1 MNLSQIRTTMKPTR
15 PAACFFLKSAW
26 QAVSLRSALTAL
38 LLFPLAALHAA
49 DVPLPSA
56 KAVPMTSD
64 ATAGKQPTQL
74 GNAVA
79 GFDFSAGLPA
89 GWRAKGSA
97 FGKGD
102 AVKYYWDHQSYYA
115 VASSA
120 GGVIISPERTVSEP
134 WINIQVAGEKLV
146 GELSLVRVLPD
157 GLQVVRT
164 SPSSTRQIS
173 GWLKDGWFSMNV
185 KDYVGEKVYFQLS
198 DCPSLEKIN
207 LKQICFEKEP
217 RGDFSGRAFIEATK
231 QLLEESRAI
240 AVADPFRPVLHA
252 QALSGKSW
260 DANGL
265 VFANGLYHYFYLQK
279 PYRGENNMGLMTSAD
294 LVNWEHRPVAV
305 WPSVEDGEHAVWS
318 GSAVLDDDGRCH
330 IFYTAIGANR
340 SPVFSPR
347 QAHCVS
353 TDASFDRFEKV
364 STSMITMND
373 IPVPAQHVRDP
384 FVFREG
390 DVWYMALTGSV
401 LKKGNESFAGA
412 KTPWPKDVTQGAVF
426 LFRSENLYDWTYVG
440 IPLRSEDK
448 PLWEVADFIKTGDGL
463 WFFSPGGKEYHVGK
477 FDLETAAFT
486 PTRTRGT
493 ASLGQ
498 LYAYRSISTTAP
510 DPKGRNLIM
519 TRLAGGGSWERRWV
533 DTYAFPREWSFKG
546 NTLIQKPVPEL
557 QSLRR
562 EHFNY
567 RGSVT
572 NEAVVIDAAATEYEL
587 IVEMDLGTA
596 AKCGLEIRRSDDG
609 AQGYRITWDGSKAYA
624 QSIVPEGK
632 DPWWKQAVHIVPEN
646 KSDPKRITFHV
657 FVDRGLVELFVDYQK
672 TFERS
677 VENMPLDC
685 KNIAVFAEGGKA
697 NVISYDRWNLAR

>member
-1 MNLSQIRTTMKPTR
+1 MKHTIP
-15 PAACFFLKSAW
+15 L
-26 QAVSLRSALTAL
+26 LTAL
-38 LLFPLAALHAA
+38 LLAPLAALHAA

-64 ATAGKQPTQL
+64 ATAGKQPTPL

-89 GWRAKGSA
+89 GWTAKGSA
-97 FGKGD
+97 FGEGD
-102 AVKYYWDHQSYYA
+102 AVKLSRQHQSYYA
-115 VASSA
+115 VASA
-120 GGVIISPERTVSEP
+120 VGGVIISPELTVSEP
-134 WINIQVAGEKLV
+134 WINIQIEGGKLV

-164 SPSSTRQIS
+164 SPSYKRQIP

-198 DCPSLEKIN
+198 DCPTLEKVN
-207 LKQICFEKEP
+207 LKRICFEKEP

-240 AVADPFRPVLHA
+240 ADADPFRPVLHA
-252 QALSGKSW
+252 RALSGKSW
-260 DANGL
+260 DPNGL
-265 VFANGLYHYFYLQK
+265 VFAKGLYHHFYLQH
-279 PYRGENNMGLMTSAD
+279 PYRGEPNMGHMTSAD
-294 LVNWEHRPVAV
+294 LVNWEYRPVAV
-305 WPSVEDGEHAVWS
+305 WPSVEEGENEVWS
-318 GSAVLDDDGRCH
+318 GSAVIDDEGRCH
-330 IFYTAIGANR
+330 IFYTSIGADR
-340 SPVFSPR
+340 SPVFSSR
-347 QAHCVS
+347 QGHCVS

-373 IPVPAQHVRDP
+373 IPVPAQDVRDP

-390 DVWYMALTGSV
+390 DVWYMALTGVV
-401 LKKGNESFAGA
+401 LKKGNESLAGQ
-412 KTPWPKDVTQGAVF
+412 KIRWPNDVKQGAVF
-426 LFRSENLYDWTYVG
+426 LFRSKNLYDWKYVG
-440 IPLRSEDK
+440 IPIRSEER
-448 PLWEVADFIKTGDGL
+448 PLLEVADFIKIDDGR

-477 FDLETAAFT
+477 FDLENAVFT
-486 PTRTRGT
+486 PVRTRGFP
-493 ASLGQ
+493 SVGQ
-498 LYAYRSISTTAP
+498 LYAYRSMA

-519 TRLAGGGSWERRWV
+519 ARLADGGSWERRWV
-533 DTYAFPREWSFKG
+533 DTYAFPREWSLKS

-562 EHFNY
+562 EHSNY
-567 RGSVT
+567 RGSLN
-572 NEAVVIDAAATEYEL
+572 NEALVIDTAASEYEL
-587 IVEMDLGTA
+587 IVGMDLGTA

-624 QSIVPEGK
+624 ESMVPEGK
-632 DPWWKQAVHIVPEN
+632 DPWWKQPVHIIPEN
-646 KSDPKRITFHV
+646 KSDPKRIAFHV

-672 TFERS
+672 TFERT
-677 VENMPLDC
+677 VENIPLDC

-697 NVISYDRWNLAR
+697 NVISYDRWKLRK